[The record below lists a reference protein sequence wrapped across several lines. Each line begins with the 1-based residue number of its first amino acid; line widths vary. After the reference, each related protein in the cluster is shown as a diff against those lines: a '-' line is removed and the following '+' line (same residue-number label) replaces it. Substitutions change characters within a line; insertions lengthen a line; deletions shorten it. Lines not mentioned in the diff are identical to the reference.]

1 MLQAVSVLGS
11 QVAQVED
18 CLFRVPREPLEEE
31 STVFADMFLLPQ
43 GEQVIVEGQ
52 SDENPIVLQGIEK
65 DEFEPLLKALLYRS
79 VRALNFRNNRMI

>member
-1 MLQAVSVLGS
+1 MHGS

-31 STVFADMFLLPQ
+31 STIFADMFLLPQ
-43 GEQVIVEGQ
+43 GEQVMVEGQ

-79 VRALNFRNNRMI
+79 VRVLNSQNNRMI